1 MQIGI
6 MSDTHNK
13 LTSVHQALEILRARK
28 VFQIIH
34 CGDLSDDR
42 LLQQFYGFR
51 IYLAFGNADFATGAI
66 SLAVKELELEG
77 LTGEDLEFSLDGRQ
91 FFVSHGHHPAR
102 LQHAIDSG
110 SYDYI
115 LTGHTHTFRNER
127 QGRCRVI
134 NPGALGG
141 NKGNYSFAILDTEL
155 DILERF
161 PVGR

>member
-13 LTSVHQALEILRARK
+13 LTAVHQALEILRARK
-28 VFQIIH
+28 ISLIVH
-34 CGDLSDDR
+34 CGDLTNER
-42 LLQQFYGFR
+42 LLQQFYGFSL
-51 IYLAFGNADFATGAI
+51 YLAFGNADFATGAI
-66 SLAVKELELEG
+66 SLAVKKLDREG
-77 LTGEDLEFSLDGRQ
+77 LTGENLEFSLNARQ
-91 FFVSHGHHPAR
+91 FFVTHGHYPAR

-110 SYDYI
+110 RYDYI
-115 LTGHTHTFRNER
+115 LTGHTHTFRDER
-127 QGRCRVI
+127 QGGCRVI

-155 DILERF
+155 DLLERF